1 MCQHTTCSRSE
12 CVHSMT
18 PKENPDSSQLQPLKP
33 QTFKGNRGQIRNE
46 GQIVLGASVA
56 GFSILNRQSHVQTSP
71 LGALAEILCEGT
83 LFRGSNKGLKGNR
96 PMLRLP
102 HLETSPEPTCIL
114 EAVWNARS
122 RWQRQTRPSCHL
134 PFLFCTGPPNP

>member
-1 MCQHTTCSRSE
+1 MRPLDDPKRKSRFQSAPASETSDFQREPWSNPKRGANRVGGICRRILDPQSPVPCSDFAAWGFGG
-12 CVHSMT
+12 
-18 PKENPDSSQLQPLKP
+18 DSC
-33 QTFKGNRGQIRNE
+33 
-46 GQIVLGASVA
+46 
-56 GFSILNRQSHVQTSP
+56 
-71 LGALAEILCEGT
+71 LCEGT

-96 PMLRLP
+96 AMLRLP